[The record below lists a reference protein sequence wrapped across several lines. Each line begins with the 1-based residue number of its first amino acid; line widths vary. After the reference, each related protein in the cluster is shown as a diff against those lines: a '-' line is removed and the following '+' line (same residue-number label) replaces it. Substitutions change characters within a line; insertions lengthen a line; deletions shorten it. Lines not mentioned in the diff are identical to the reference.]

1 MHKEL
6 CKFEGLCIILKL
18 EIILETI
25 VGLNFKVAILM
36 GIRKEKNWKK
46 TCHNTFKN
54 HQIIDTMCC
63 KISRVY
69 YASMATQISTSS
81 SYQTAITYSDTLLN
95 IFM

>member
-25 VGLNFKVAILM
+25 VGLNFKVEFLM
-36 GIRKEKNWKK
+36 GIRKEKIGK

-69 YASMATQISTSS
+69 YASMATNISTSS

-95 IFM
+95 IYM